1 MGTRKKKE
9 IQEKSNVTYQ
19 DVQEELLKMISE
31 MDPGTKLDSRVSLAR
46 RFSVNKTTL
55 DHAVT
60 ELIGRG
66 ILYSKAKSGTYV
78 AERSEETVVEETR
91 PVIWTVIIP
100 NIINDTYPEIYL
112 GIQSVTDQR
121 GIQLILKSTEEDAA
135 REDVYLD
142 SLDSKQIQGV
152 IVIPT
157 VREKTEDSAFFR
169 AKEKG
174 IPMVLCNRDIYPLD
188 VPCVKSDNFLGG
200 YLMTK
205 HLISQGCKNIA
216 FLSKYYYGTT
226 YERYAGYSLALQEAG
241 LDVRN
246 ELCIWSYDVERKYE
260 GYEKTR
266 ELLQMYPEID
276 GIFCFNDR
284 LAVGAIS
291 ACIEMGRR
299 VGKDIAVGGYDNS
312 SICTNILP
320 QITSVEFRGY
330 DIGVQAA
337 QYLCEEME
345 RKTIIGKRK
354 ISLSP
359 FLVERDSSHL
369 TAAGKR

>member
-1 MGTRKKKE
+1 MGSKEKK
-9 IQEKSNVTYQ
+9 ILEKSSITYQ
-19 DVQEELLKMISE
+19 DVQEELLRMISE
-31 MDPGTKLDSRVSLAR
+31 MPPGAKLDSRVSLAR

-78 AERSEETVVEETR
+78 SERIHEAIAEDTR
-91 PVIWTVIIP
+91 PVTWTVIIP
-100 NIINDTYPEIYL
+100 NIINDTYPGIYL
-112 GIQSVTDQR
+112 GIQTVTDR
-121 GIQLILKSTEEDAA
+121 KGIQLILKSTEEDAT
-135 REDVYLD
+135 REDGYLD
-142 SLDSKQIQGV
+142 SLNPKTTQGV

-169 AKEKG
+169 AKAKG

-205 HLISQGCKNIA
+205 HLISQGCRNIA
-216 FLSKYYYGTT
+216 FLSKYYYVTT

-241 LDVRN
+241 LAVRN
-246 ELCIWSYDVERKYE
+246 ELCIWSYDVELKYE

-266 ELLQMYPEID
+266 ELLQEYPEID
-276 GIFCFNDR
+276 AVFCFNDR

-291 ACIEMGRR
+291 ACIEAGRK
-299 VGKDIAVGGYDNS
+299 VGKDIAVAGYDNS
-312 SICTNILP
+312 SMCTNILP

-337 QYLCEEME
+337 ELLCEEMQS
-345 RKTIIGKRK
+345 KMVTSKKK
-354 ISLSP
+354 ISLEP
-359 FLVERDSSHL
+359 FLVERESSHL
-369 TAAGKR
+369 TAVTKR

>member
-1 MGTRKKKE
+1 MGRKEKE
-9 IQEKSNVTYQ
+9 MLEKSSITYQ
-19 DVQEELLKMISE
+19 DVQEELLKMISG
-31 MDPGTKLDSRVSLAR
+31 MAPGTKLDSRVSLAR

-78 AERSEETVVEETR
+78 SERIPEVTTKEAETVT
-91 PVIWTVIIP
+91 WTVIIP

-112 GIQSVTDQR
+112 GIQAFTDR
-121 GIQLILKSTEEDAA
+121 KGIQLILKSTEEDSS
-135 REDVYLD
+135 REDGYLE
-142 SLDSKQIQGV
+142 SLNPKSTQGV
-152 IVIPT
+152 IIVPT

-169 AKEKG
+169 AKEKN

-205 HLISQGCKNIA
+205 HLISQGCRNIA

-241 LDVRN
+241 MAVRN
-246 ELCIWSYDVERKYE
+246 ELCVWSYEVERRYE
-260 GYEKTR
+260 GYEKAR
-266 ELLQMYPEID
+266 ELLQAYPEID

-291 ACIEMGRR
+291 ACIEMGRK
-299 VGKDIAVGGYDNS
+299 VGKDIAIGGYDNS

-330 DIGVQAA
+330 DVGMQAA
-337 QYLCEEME
+337 ELLFEEMQH
-345 RKTIIGKRK
+345 KTVIGKK
-354 ISLSP
+354 KVSLEPS
-359 FLVERDSSHL
+359 LVARESSRL
-369 TAAGKR
+369 SVAARN